1 MPYPSTQQ
9 LETLRW
15 LLEQLQNAED
25 YCRPY
30 FDRAKRH
37 YKLYRFG
44 SAVDG
49 DDWPYVNRV
58 RSRDILAFIEDSTAL
73 LIQTLFATMPFFSI
87 IPRQTTEFVRKTEGL
102 DPLLIG
108 RQLERALDYQI
119 VHEETEFFEEMI
131 DYFKGGTMLGNAY
144 MGVYPKLNNGKYLRP
159 LLKTTDFWDILPV
172 SGARRVSKA
181 RGVFVR
187 EFVTLK
193 DLEQDAEAAGYENL
207 TEIKAPISTGADA
220 EKDWHRQLLQE
231 IGMTSWDADDKEI
244 ETLHYFS
251 GGDVITFADR
261 KVILRD
267 TREKTTPYPYNMPI
281 VQYKYMPVPLEFFAM
296 GIPEVLEVLQEDKN
310 LVRSARRDNIDL
322 VINKITKARQGADI
336 NFELIKYYPG
346 AIWPLENL
354 TDIEELEQKDVTQS
368 SYVEE
373 GLVQKDMENALSLF
387 GYARGMTPEHS
398 EQPTTVMK
406 LQQAS
411 LNRLDLSIKLAEFT
425 TLQNIA
431 TRVILLTRKYM
442 EQGDYEAII
451 GERDAGF
458 YRIKE
463 EDIRR
468 FYYVKPVGSSVT
480 NIKEIRQAQ
489 IQFAIDS
496 LSKIPPQMMADN
508 MEPFTVN
515 WYEALRTALENA
527 DIKNLDRILVKLQQQ
542 QQQGGPMGMG
552 GMPPMMP
559 MAEELAALGGVGYGG
574 M

>member
-1 MPYPSTQQ
+1 MPYPTPKD
-9 LETLRW
+9 LESLHW
-15 LLEQLQNAED
+15 LLEKLQNAED

-37 YKLYRFG
+37 YELYRFG
-44 SAVDG
+44 SAVKG

-73 LIQTLFATMPFFSI
+73 LVQTLFATMPFFSI
-87 IPRQTTEFVRKTEGL
+87 IPRQTSAMRVQFERI
-102 DPLLIG
+102 DPLKIG

-119 VHEETEFFEEMI
+119 VHEDTEFFEEMI
-131 DYFKGGTMLGNAY
+131 DCFKGGTMLGNSY
-144 MGVYPKLNNGKYLRP
+144 MGVYPKFTNGKYLRP
-159 LLKTTDFWDILPV
+159 LLKTTDYWDILPV

-181 RGVFVR
+181 RGIFVR
-187 EFVTLK
+187 EFVTLE
-193 DLEQDAEAAGYENL
+193 DLKLDAEQAGYTNIDK
-207 TEIKAPISTGADA
+207 IKAPVSSSTDP
-220 EKDWHRQLLQE
+220 ERDWHKVLLQE
-231 IGMTSWDADDKEI
+231 VGMTNWVADDNEI
-244 ETLHYFS
+244 ETIHYFS
-251 GGDVITFADR
+251 GGHVITFADR

-267 TREKTTPYPYNMPI
+267 SNGAEKPYPYNMPI

-322 VINKITKARQGADI
+322 VINTIIKARQAADI
-336 NFELIKYYPG
+336 NFDLIKFYPG

-354 TDIEELEQKDVTQS
+354 TDVEELEQKDVTQS
-368 SYVEE
+368 SYHEE
-373 GLVQKDMENALSLF
+373 GLIQKDMENALSLF

-411 LNRLDLSIKLAEFT
+411 LNRLDLAIKLAEFT

-442 EQGDYEAII
+442 DQGDYENII

-458 YRIKE
+458 YRISE
-463 EDIRR
+463 EEIRR

-508 MEPFTVN
+508 VEPFRVN

-527 DIKNLDRILVKLQQQ
+527 DIKNLDRILVKIEQQQ
-542 QQQGGPMGMG
+542 QRMGPFANMTS
-552 GMPPMMP
+552 MMP
-559 MAEELAALGGVGYGG
+559 MAEEMAALGGVGYGG
-574 M
+574 Y

>member
-9 LETLRW
+9 LKDLRW

-58 RSRDILAFIEDSTAL
+58 RSRDILAFIEDSTAML
-73 LIQTLFATMPFFSI
+73 VQTLFATMPFFSI
-87 IPRQTTEFVRKTEGL
+87 IPRQTDAFMRQTQGL

-108 RQLERALDYQI
+108 RQLERAPDYQI
-119 VHEETEFFEEMI
+119 VHEETEFFEEMV
-131 DYFKGGTMLGNAY
+131 DYFKGGTMLGNSY
-144 MGVYPKLNNGKYLRP
+144 MGVYPKFANGKYLRP
-159 LLKTTDFWDILPV
+159 LLKTSDFWDILPV

-181 RGVFVR
+181 RGIFVR
-187 EFVTLK
+187 EFHTLE
-193 DLEQDAEAAGYENL
+193 DLKRDTTQAGYENI
-207 TEIKAPISTGADA
+207 EQIKAPISSSSDS
-220 EKDWHRQLLQE
+220 EMDWHKLLLQE
-231 IGMTSWDADDKEI
+231 VGMTNWDADDKEI
-244 ETLHYFS
+244 EILHYFS

-261 KVILRD
+261 KVIIRD
-267 TREKTTPYPYNMPI
+267 TRKKATPYPYSMPI

-322 VINKITKARQGADI
+322 VINKIVKARSGADI
-336 NFELIKYYPG
+336 NFNMIKYYPG

-354 TDIEELEQKDVTQS
+354 TDLEELEQKDVTQS

-373 GLVQKDMENALSLF
+373 GLIQKDMENALSLF

-442 EQGDYEAII
+442 DQGDYEAII
-451 GERDAGF
+451 GEKDAGF
-458 YRIKE
+458 YQIDE
-463 EDIRR
+463 EAIRR
-468 FYYVKPVGSSVT
+468 FYYVRPVGSSVT
-480 NIKEIRQAQ
+480 NIKELRQAQ
-489 IQFAIDS
+489 IQFAIES
-496 LSKIPPQMMADN
+496 LAKIPPEMMANN
-508 MEPFTVN
+508 MEPFQVN
-515 WYEALRTALENA
+515 WYEAIRTALETS
-527 DIKNLDRILVKLQQQ
+527 DLKNIDRILVKMQQQ
-542 QQQGGPMGMG
+542 QQQGPMGMG

-559 MAEELAALGGVGYGG
+559 MAEELTALGGVGYGG